1 MLFESMKKMLG
12 LVSKS
17 VRYDVGDIETWIV
30 SNLRLLMIDERYRD
44 LVVETVKGI

>member
-1 MLFESMKKMLG
+1 MLG

-30 SNLRLLMIDERYRD
+30 SNLRLLMMDGRYRD
-44 LVVETVKGI
+44 LVHSTMNNNR